1 MKLDV
6 LAFGVHPDDVELS
19 CSGVLLVEKK
29 NRKNT
34 GIIDLTAGE
43 LGTRGTAETRK
54 AEAAE
59 AAKIMEVDVREN
71 LLMAD
76 GFFKNDEA
84 HQLKI
89 VTTIRRYRPE
99 IILCNAP
106 EDRHPDHGR
115 SSPLV
120 SDAAFLSG
128 LKKIEA
134 VFDGKTL
141 EAWRPKYVFKYIQD
155 RMLNPDFVIDIT
167 NVFDQ
172 KIEAIKAY
180 RTQFYSQEPA
190 GTNEQQTYISTPDF
204 LDSVIYRHKWFGK
217 MIGVKYAEGFI
228 SEKMIGLKNFDAFI
242 KQNT

>member
-6 LAFGVHPDDVELS
+6 MAFGVHPDDVELS

-29 NRKNT
+29 NGKNT

-43 LGTRGTAETRK
+43 LGTRGTAQTRQEE
-54 AEAAE
+54 ATEAA
-59 AAKIMEVDVREN
+59 AILGVDVRKN

-84 HQLKI
+84 HQRKI
-89 VTTIRRYRPE
+89 ISVIRQYKPE

-115 SSPLV
+115 SSKLV
-120 SDAAFLSG
+120 ADAAFLSG
-128 LKKIEA
+128 LRKIET
-134 VFDGKTL
+134 VF
-141 EAWRPKYVFKYIQD
+141 ENEVQQAWRPKYVFRYIQD
-155 RMLNPDFVIDIT
+155 RMLKPDFVIDIT
-167 NVFDQ
+167 DVFEQ

-180 RTQFYSQEPA
+180 KTQFHTEQPA
-190 GTNEQQTYISTPDF
+190 NGPQTYISTPDF
-204 LDSVIYRHKWFGK
+204 LDSVVYRHKWFGK

-228 SEKMIGLKNFDAFI
+228 TEKTPGLKNFDAFI
-242 KQNT
+242 KFDT